1 MNNKVSIVGAGHTKF
16 GYLDSL
22 NLEEL
27 IVWAGRDALRDAGI
41 TGKEIDAVFLGHFN
55 AGMVTDGFA
64 SSLIHQIDDE
74 LRFKPAMRCENA
86 CASGSAAISAAIN
99 TILAGHADTVLVV
112 GVEKMTSNST
122 ADVTKALTQA
132 SYQHDDF
139 EKNLSFPQIFGLAA
153 TEYAKRYQ
161 SPLDAMAKISVKNH
175 ENALRNPLAQLQR
188 PMTYEFCSTVSEK
201 NPLIADPLRLT
212 DCSLISDGAAAIVIS
227 RSDLAKDFKH
237 RVDIASFVAVSYFMP
252 INRRDFIAF
261 EGAEKSIQTALKNA
275 NLTIKD
281 INLAEVH
288 DCFTMAELLIYE
300 AMGLTEKGQ
309 GAKALEE
316 GVVYRDGVLPINLS
330 CGLKAKG
337 HPVGAT
343 GVSLHALTYRHLTG
357 QAEEMQFDNANH
369 GLIFNMGGS
378 GVANYTSIL
387 KAVR

>member
-55 AGMVTDGFA
+55 VGMVTDGFA

-99 TILAGHADTVLVV
+99 TILAGQAETVLVV

-188 PMTYEFCSTVSEK
+188 PMTFEFCSTVSEK

-237 RVDIASFVAVSYFMP
+237 RVDIASFVAVSDFMP

-330 CGLKAKG
+330 GGLKAKG

-343 GVSLHALTYRHLTG
+343 GVSMHALTYRQLTG
-357 QAEEMQFDNANH
+357 QAEEMQIDNANH